1 MARDQPTRTSAFD
14 RLFRTKRLLFR
25 ALENTPEHAAFLR
38 DLITEDPEAYA
49 QSTDRLLVPLTLDD
63 LEADLAG
70 LVSKSL
76 LAVVIC
82 LRPKTSTSPI
92 SSTSAT
98 PSREDNDE
106 VDDDSL
112 ITIGW
117 LTLSCPP
124 PTLHHRSC
132 SLGIMVAAA
141 HQGAGFGTEA
151 IRWALGWAFRVAGM
165 HAVRLACFSFNERAA
180 RLYQRLGFVRE
191 GVVREAYYYDCQWY
205 HRIMFSMLDR
215 EWAGGRGGKAGEE
228 G

>member
-1 MARDQPTRTSAFD
+1 MARDQPTRTSTFD

-82 LRPKTSTSPI
+82 LRPNDSSPATSSP
-92 SSTSAT
+92 SS
-98 PSREDNDE
+98 PSHNE
-106 VDDDSL
+106 DDDGDDENTL
-112 ITIGW
+112 TTIGW

-180 RLYQRLGFVRE
+180 RLYQRLGFVKE

-205 HRIMFSMLDR
+205 HQIIFSMLDR
-215 EWAGGRGGKAGEE
+215 EWAGRRGVIGEE